1 MNDTQSYAPAGD
13 AAPAPRIDT
22 GGLQTPAEQASTPDA
37 ARLAADADRAAAIE
51 AATSALPPAPAP
63 DTAPTLRDAS
73 AALVP
78 SVTLPE
84 PGASTDAPPLP
95 VSTTLTDTSPTVH
108 IDDPYAAAMPH
119 YSEPAAPGGNP
130 VPENLKSV
138 DAEKSAELPTADEMY
153 ANANQIMSEAEV
165 LRKNGKP
172 ITPEMQERINIAAAV
187 LNTLV
192 K

>member
-1 MNDTQSYAPAGD
+1 
-13 AAPAPRIDT
+13 
-22 GGLQTPAEQASTPDA
+22 
-37 ARLAADADRAAAIE
+37 
-51 AATSALPPAPAP
+51 
-63 DTAPTLRDAS
+63 
-73 AALVP
+73 
-78 SVTLPE
+78 
-84 PGASTDAPPLP
+84 
-95 VSTTLTDTSPTVH
+95 
-108 IDDPYAAAMPH
+108 MPH

-138 DAEKSAELPTADEMY
+138 DAEKNAELPTADEMY